1 MKKFEAPTAVKVR
14 MKALGELVR
23 AARRERG
30 FTQTQ
35 LAERT
40 GTSRPT
46 INRIESGKLNVVWE
60 TVMTVCWVLQ
70 IPTDPDLMDS
80 ENRARLLTANAAVQR
95 IRRKKGIDDDF

>member
-14 MKALGELVR
+14 MKALGVLIQ

-60 TVMTVCWVLQ
+60 TVMTVCWLLN
-70 IPTDPDLMDS
+70 IPTDPELMDS

-95 IRRKKGIDDDF
+95 IRQKKGIDDDF